1 MQFRPLLFVVYF
13 NTVFLA
19 YWIYYEVTPNENFG
33 WLSSWFI
40 CVALG
45 GGQNYCAESITL
57 KHINSF
63 PGFTIITVRFL
74 PLFPLNR
81 ASYTVRALSSLTAGD
96 RREHRACALLSLRHE
111 TRCLR

>member
-1 MQFRPLLFVVYF
+1 MQFRPLLFVVYC

-63 PGFTIITVRFL
+63 PGFTITGVRFL
-74 PLFPLNR
+74 LLFPF
-81 ASYTVRALSSLTAGD
+81 TTSLAHSLRSPVAAD
-96 RREHRACALLSLRHE
+96 PYREHGAVALSLRD
-111 TRCLR
+111 